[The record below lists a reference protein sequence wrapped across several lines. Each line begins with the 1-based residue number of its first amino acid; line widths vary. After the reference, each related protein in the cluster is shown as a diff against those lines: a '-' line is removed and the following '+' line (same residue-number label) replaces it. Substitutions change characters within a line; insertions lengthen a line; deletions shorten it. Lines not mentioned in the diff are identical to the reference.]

1 MLAALRVTKS
11 PRTPYDA
18 LMLQLHD
25 AMKQDAA
32 FQESSA
38 QERVDLPAGS
48 TWMTFTDQ
56 VSHAAMAGQY
66 QFEQTFLLPV
76 SAMLDESRSPLRI
89 LERLKG
95 RRLA

>member
-1 MLAALRVTKS
+1 
-11 PRTPYDA
+11 
-18 LMLQLHD
+18 
-25 AMKQDAA
+25 MKQDTA

-76 SAMLDESRSPLRI
+76 SAMSARHRFRQDD
-89 LERLKG
+89 
-95 RRLA
+95 